1 MQNRTNHLA
10 NLFYFIAICAAIQF
24 SESFINPILL
34 SIVFAIILRP
44 IIKALSRLHFPFG
57 LSLLVVLFVII
68 CILTLVGGIVANTV
82 NQFTNNIELITATAI
97 EKFKTLNNIIQP
109 ILEDWG
115 ITYSLRDL
123 TDNFDPTKYTFLLK
137 SLFSSLTGIM
147 SQGFFI
153 LLTVVFI
160 LLDAD
165 LLEKH
170 LQKIYNNRTDRLA
183 YVSDIHQSIAK
194 YIEKKFVIS
203 LVTAIFVYIA
213 MEVCNVQFALMWS
226 CLTLLFNFIPNIGV
240 FIVSAPM
247 ILQSYIL
254 QDFTTASIFSAILV
268 IIHFLSGNVFEPR
281 IMSKYL
287 NLNTLVV
294 WISLIFWNYLLGPV
308 GMLLSIPLTATFK
321 IILEKSIIYRNL
333 ALLMEGENLSISQ
346 EYESSTNLVD
356 NSVQEMQT
364 QFTTNPESNQ
374 DLDK

>member
-24 SESFINPILL
+24 SETFINPILL

-57 LSLLVVLFVII
+57 LSLLVVLFVIV
-68 CILTLVGGIVANTV
+68 CILTLVGGIIANTV
-82 NQFTNNIELITATAI
+82 NQFTNNIELITATAV
-97 EKFKTLNNIIQP
+97 EKFKALNNIIQP
-109 ILEDWG
+109 LLENLG
-115 ITYSLRDL
+115 ITYSIKDL
-123 TDNFDPTKYTFLLK
+123 TDNFDPTKYTYLLK

-165 LLEKH
+165 LLEKQ
-170 LQKIYNNRTDRLA
+170 LQKIYKNRTDRLA

-203 LVTAIFVYIA
+203 LVTAICVYIA
-213 MEVCNVQFALMWS
+213 MVLCNVQFALMWS

-247 ILQSYIL
+247 ILQAYIL
-254 QDFTTASIFSAILV
+254 QDFTTASVFSIVLV
-268 IIHFLSGNVFEPR
+268 VIHFLSGNVFEPR

-308 GMLLSIPLTATFK
+308 GMLLSVPLTATFK
-321 IILEKSIIYRNL
+321 IILEKSIVYRNL
-333 ALLMEGENLSISQ
+333 ALLMEGETINTKERKVSENVI
-346 EYESSTNLVD
+346 TNSNNEELLPV
-356 NSVQEMQT
+356 
-364 QFTTNPESNQ
+364 TNTESNSETT
-374 DLDK
+374 K

>member
-24 SESFINPILL
+24 SETFINPILL

-57 LSLLVVLFVII
+57 LSLLVVLFVIV
-68 CILTLVGGIVANTV
+68 CILTLVGGIIANTV
-82 NQFTNNIELITATAI
+82 NQFTNNIELITATAV
-97 EKFKTLNNIIQP
+97 EKFKALNNIIQP
-109 ILEDWG
+109 LLENLG
-115 ITYSLRDL
+115 ITYSIKDL
-123 TDNFDPTKYTFLLK
+123 TDNFDPTKYTYLLK

-165 LLEKH
+165 LLEKQ
-170 LQKIYNNRTDRLA
+170 LQKIYKNRTDRLA

-203 LVTAIFVYIA
+203 LVTAICVYIA
-213 MEVCNVQFALMWS
+213 MELCNVQFALMWS

-247 ILQSYIL
+247 ILQAYIL
-254 QDFTTASIFSAILV
+254 QDFTTASVFSIVLV
-268 IIHFLSGNVFEPR
+268 VIHFLSGNVFEPR

-308 GMLLSIPLTATFK
+308 GMLLSVPLTATFK
-321 IILEKSIIYRNL
+321 IILEKSIVYRNL
-333 ALLMEGENLSISQ
+333 ALLMEGEAINTKECKVS
-346 EYESSTNLVD
+346 ENV
-356 NSVQEMQT
+356 
-364 QFTTNPESNQ
+364 TTNSNNEELSPVTNTESNSETT
-374 DLDK
+374 K